1 MNINQLRYFIKTA
14 DCGSMTDAAQALYI
28 SQPSLSKSI
37 AQLES
42 EYSIQLFE
50 RKPLGVVLTP
60 VGVKFLNYA
69 KVVVEAATRLDNTF
83 NDRGAED
90 RSQLFIASQQCDFL
104 YDILVRTFKKSGAI
118 VSNILETD
126 RKSVIRKVIEGEVD
140 IGILVRSTSDSKTF
154 LWQSD
159 LKKLEVNHLDKAGV
173 YACIGPKSLYYNREQ
188 ITFAE
193 AERCPQIALDMEQ
206 ETKMASFI
214 ESTKHHFNMNN
225 IIFFNSISACK
236 HFLLETDSLLFV
248 SKWAIGCFAGTPIR
262 SVAVVSDHKD
272 DPAPVTELLWIK
284 RYGEPLNRLSNQ
296 FINNL
301 NDYFGIDD

>member
-83 NDRGAED
+83 TDRGAED

-104 YDILVRTFKKSGAI
+104 YDILVKTFKKSGAI

-140 IGILVRSTSDSKTF
+140 LGILVRSTSDSKTF

-173 YACIGPKSLYYNREQ
+173 FACIGPKSPYYKREQ

-206 ETKMASFI
+206 ETKMANFI

-225 IIFFNSISACK
+225 IIFFNSISACA

-262 SVAVVSDHKD
+262 SVAVVSDNEE
-272 DPAPVTELLWIK
+272 PAPVTELVWIK
-284 RYGEPLNRLSNQ
+284 RYGEPLNKLSTR

-301 NDYFGIDD
+301 NDYFGLDG

>member
-14 DCGSMTDAAQALYI
+14 ECGSMTEAAQELYI

-42 EYSIQLFE
+42 EYSFQLFE

-60 VGVKFLNYA
+60 VGVKFLHYA
-69 KVVVEAATRLDNTF
+69 KVVVEAAARLDNTF
-83 NDRGAED
+83 TDRGAED

-104 YDILVRTFKKSGAI
+104 YELLVKTFRKSGTI
-118 VSNILETD
+118 ISNIVETD
-126 RKSVIRKVIEGEVD
+126 RKSVIRSVIEGDVD
-140 IGILVRSTSDSKTF
+140 IGILVRTSSDTKSF

-159 LKKLEVNHLDKAGV
+159 LKKLEVNYLDKAGV
-173 YACIGPKSLYYNREQ
+173 YACIGPKSPYYNREQ
-188 ITFAE
+188 ITFSE

-206 ETKMASFI
+206 ETKMASFVD
-214 ESTKHHFNMNN
+214 STKHHFNMNN
-225 IIFFNSISACK
+225 IIFFNSISACE
-236 HFLLETDSLLFV
+236 HFLLNTDSLLYI
-248 SKWAIGCFAGTPIR
+248 SKWATGCFTGTPIK
-262 SVAVVSDHKD
+262 SLPVVSDHKD

-284 RYGEPLNRLSNQ
+284 RYDEPLNKLSTK

-301 NDYFGIDD
+301 QSYFNIES